1 MYSYSACGLDFGRKD
16 ISKVSV
22 DDGEPPSSIILE
34 MENGINGEA
43 SIQKQ
48 VLYLTQSPCHT
59 VSNGPV

>member
-1 MYSYSACGLDFGRKD
+1 MHSYSACGLDFGRKD

-48 VLYLTQSPCHT
+48 VLYLT
-59 VSNGPV
+59 